1 VAIGADQRVGKGD
14 AVAGVHHRRH
24 LLQVDLVHDA
34 VARGNN
40 VDVLERG
47 FGPVDEM
54 ETILV
59 AAILD
64 RAVLVEGIGLEAG
77 VFDRERMVDDHDQRG
92 LAEDI
97 VAHHARRKPRKIQ
110 LAFALDDLSQ

>member
-1 VAIGADQRVGKGD
+1 
-14 AVAGVHHRRH
+14 
-24 LLQVDLVHDA
+24 VHDA
-34 VARGNN
+34 VAGRDD

-77 VFDRERMVDDHDQRG
+77 VASRNPARSTSAVWPRISWHTTRAGNHGKSSSRLRSMICRSESSSRSGSQRRTRFS
-92 LAEDI
+92 ASTRD
-97 VAHHARRKPRKIQ
+97 V
-110 LAFALDDLSQ
+110 